1 MAVNRELLTGLGLT
15 EEQADTI
22 IKEHRATVDPMLEK
36 VRKAEG
42 DEATIAELKKQAED
56 LKLEYNQY
64 KQGVEARE
72 NSAKLKE
79 AYKGLLKEA
88 KVDPEFI
95 DTILR
100 ATDVSEMKLDA
111 AGKLE
116 NADKIAES
124 IQSDWGKF
132 IIHEGK
138 KGGPVPP
145 SQGGSGGKATKSK
158 DEIMAIEDTNER
170 VKAIAE
176 NHELFGF

>member
-1 MAVNRELLTGLGLT
+1 MALTREFCTGIGLT
-15 EEQADTI
+15 EEQADKI
-22 IKEHRATVDPMLEK
+22 IQEHRATVDPMLDK
-36 VRKAEG
+36 VKRAES
-42 DEATIAELKKQAED
+42 DAATIAELKKETDD

-88 KVDPEFI
+88 KVDPEYI

-111 AGKLE
+111 EGKLE
-116 NADKIAES
+116 NIDKLAEG
-124 IQSDWGKF
+124 IQKDWGKF
-132 IIHEGK
+132 IVHEGK

-145 SQGGSGGKATKSK
+145 SQGGSGGKAAKSK
-158 DEIMAIEDTNER
+158 EEIMAIEDTSER